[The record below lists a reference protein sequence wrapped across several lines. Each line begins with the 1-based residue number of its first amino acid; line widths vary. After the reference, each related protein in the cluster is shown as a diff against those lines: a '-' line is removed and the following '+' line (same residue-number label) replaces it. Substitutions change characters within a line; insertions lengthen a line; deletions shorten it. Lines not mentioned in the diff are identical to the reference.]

1 MNKRSLFPA
10 LLVATVVQ
18 GVAVPGA
25 QAQSYTLSTTSR
37 TFSSISSFGTSAGFS
52 ASTDDNYF
60 SISLPFSFP
69 FFGTTYPAGTIVY
82 ATTNGM
88 VNFDGDSEYINTS
101 IPSSATPNGFMAPFW
116 MDLTTG
122 NGNLYY
128 YTQGSGASAA
138 LIIEWYNVV
147 DRSATTYPFSF
158 QAILYASGNIE
169 FVYGNYTSGAGGAA
183 TIGVEDPSGL
193 SGVSTPCGSSCYW
206 GGDLYANLVMT
217 FTPNNNP
224 PQGVDL
230 VASSVSPPQSSW
242 AENSNVSF
250 NVVIA
255 NQGTSAATGSYVSL
269 YLGGS
274 PTVTT
279 SDLLLTESY
288 VSSVPAGG
296 TSQAAFSFTIP
307 SGYAGSWYYA
317 LIADRYN
324 DVLETNENNNTLQ
337 AGFISITG
345 GATAI
350 TITTTSL
357 PAASVG
363 VNYNQQLLQ
372 SGASSPYWYL
382 ASGNLPQGLS
392 LSSSGVISGVPSVA
406 GTASFTV
413 YCEQS
418 PLTTGSATLNLTVNQ
433 GGGTI
438 TISPPTLPEAVVGVP
453 FDVQLSA
460 SGGTGPYAFQVIS
473 GAPSWLTPDSSGHLT
488 GTPTEAGSHTLM
500 ISVFDSIGG
509 NVTTTYPLVVTAPTS
524 LMLAPTVPSAVTGRP
539 YSARVVMGGIPPYT
553 VAVSGNL
560 PAGLSF
566 DASGNLSGTPT
577 AQGQATV
584 ALLVTDSNTP
594 QGSVQGNLMI
604 TVTQLM
610 PLAIASNDVTIYV
623 KTDATATLEARG
635 GVPPYRW
642 ALIEGALPVGFLFN
656 PEEGKITGRAETT
669 STSSVTVAVTD
680 SEGTRAE
687 KQILVKVQVYR
698 APNNGDRG
706 DSRGGGCGCATVPGQ
721 RDERSGVWGALLLGL
736 WFGLRRRLKP

>member
-1 MNKRSLFPA
+1 MNKRSLTPA
-10 LLVATVVQ
+10 LLAATLVQ
-18 GVAVPGA
+18 AWAA
-25 QAQSYTLSTTSR
+25 QEASAQSYTLSSTSR
-37 TFSSISSFGTSAGFS
+37 TFSSIISLGTSAGFS
-52 ASTDDNYF
+52 ASTDDSAV
-60 SISLPFSFP
+60 SISLPFSFS
-69 FFGTTYPAGTIVY
+69 FFGTSYPAGTIIY
-82 ATTNGM
+82 ATTNGL
-88 VNFDGDSEYINTS
+88 VNFDGDTEYTNSAIPTS
-101 IPSSATPNGFMAPFW
+101 AAPNGFLAPFW

-122 NGNLYY
+122 NGNVYY
-128 YTQGSGASAA
+128 YSQGSGASAS
-138 LIIEWYNVV
+138 LTIEWSNVV
-147 DRSATTYPFSF
+147 ERSTTYPFSF
-158 QAILYASGNIE
+158 QAILYANGNIE
-169 FVYGNYTSGAGGAA
+169 FVYGSYTNGAGGAA
-183 TIGVEDPSGL
+183 TIGVEDPTGF
-193 SGVSTPCGSSCYW
+193 SGVGTACASSCYW
-206 GGDLYANLVMT
+206 GGDVYANLVMT

-242 AENSNVSF
+242 TENSTVNF
-250 NVVIA
+250 DVVVA

-269 YLGGS
+269 YIGSS

-279 SDLLLTESY
+279 SDLLFAETY
-288 VSSVPAGG
+288 VSAVSAGS
-296 TSQAAFSFTIP
+296 TSQAAFSFTVP
-307 SGYAGSWYYA
+307 SGYAGTWYYA
-317 LIADRYN
+317 VIADRYN

-337 AGFISITG
+337 AGVITISG
-345 GATAI
+345 GASSI

-372 SGASSPYWYL
+372 SGATAPYWYVY
-382 ASGNLPQGLS
+382 SGNLPQGLS

-418 PLTTGSATLNLTVNQ
+418 PLTPGSVNLSLTVNQ

-438 TISPPTLPEAVVGVP
+438 TISPATLPEAVVGVP

-473 GAPSWLTPDSSGHLT
+473 GAPSWMTPNSSGQLT

-509 NVTTTYPLVVTAPTS
+509 NVTTSYPLVVTAPTS
-524 LMLAPTVPSAVTGRP
+524 LMVAPTVPAGVTGRP

-553 VAVSGNL
+553 VAVSGTL
-560 PAGLSF
+560 PAGLTF
-566 DASGNLSGTPT
+566 DASGNLVGTPT

-594 QGSVQGNLMI
+594 QATVQGNLTI

-656 PEEGKITGRAETT
+656 PEEGKITGRVETT
-669 STSSVTVAVTD
+669 STSSITVAVTD

-687 KQILVKVQVYR
+687 KQILVKVQVFR

-706 DSRGGGCGCATVPGQ
+706 DSRGGGCGCAAVPGQ
-721 RDERSGVWGALLLGL
+721 REHTGVLGVLLLGL
-736 WFGLRRRLKP
+736 LFGLRRRRKA

>member
-1 MNKRSLFPA
+1 MNKRSSIPA
-10 LLVATVVQ
+10 LIVATVVQ
-18 GVAVPGA
+18 ALAA
-25 QAQSYTLSTTSR
+25 QEASAQSYTLSSSTR
-37 TFSSISSFGTSAGFS
+37 TFSSISSFGTSAGFA
-52 ASTDDNYF
+52 ASTDDSAV
-60 SISLPFSFP
+60 SISLPFSFS
-69 FFGTTYPAGTIVY
+69 FFGTSYPAGTLIY
-82 ATTNGM
+82 ATTNGL
-88 VNFDGDSEYINTS
+88 VNFDGDTEYVNTS
-101 IPSSATPNGFMAPFW
+101 IPNSATPNGFLAPFW

-122 NGNLYY
+122 SGNVYY
-128 YTQGSGASAA
+128 YSQGSGGSAS
-138 LIIEWYNVV
+138 LTIEWSSVV
-147 DRSATTYPFSF
+147 DRSATSYPFSF

-183 TIGVEDPSGL
+183 TIGVEDSSGFA
-193 SGVSTPCGSSCYW
+193 GVSTACGSSCYW
-206 GGDLYANLVMT
+206 GGDLFANSVMT

-242 AENSNVSF
+242 AENSNVTF

-255 NQGTSAATGSYVSL
+255 NQGTSAAAGSYVSL
-269 YLGGS
+269 YLGSS

-279 SDLLLTESY
+279 SDVLFAETY
-288 VSSVPAGG
+288 VSSVSAGG
-296 TSQAAFSFTIP
+296 TSQAAFSFTVP

-317 LIADRYN
+317 LVADRYG
-324 DVLETNENNNTLQ
+324 DVVETNENNNTLQ

-372 SGASSPYWYL
+372 SGASAPYWYL
-382 ASGNLPQGLS
+382 AGGNLPQGLS

-438 TISPPTLPEAVVGVP
+438 TISPASLPEAVVGVP

-473 GAPSWLTPDSSGHLT
+473 GAPSWMTPNSSGHLT
-488 GTPTEAGSHTLM
+488 GTPNEAGSHTLM

-509 NVTTTYPLVVTAPTS
+509 NVTTSYPLVVTAPTS
-524 LMLAPTVPSAVTGRP
+524 LMLAPTVPAAVTGRP

-566 DASGNLSGTPT
+566 DASGTLSGTPT

-687 KQILVKVQVYR
+687 KQIQVKVQVYR

-706 DSRGGGCGCATVPGQ
+706 DSRGGGCGCATVPG
-721 RDERSGVWGALLLGL
+721 ERERAGVFGVFLVGLL
-736 WFGLRRRLKP
+736 FGLRPRRKR

>member
-18 GVAVPGA
+18 ALALGEAA
-25 QAQSYTLSTTSR
+25 AQSYTLSSTTR
-37 TFSSISSFGTSAGFS
+37 TFSSITGFGTSAG
-52 ASTDDNYF
+52 
-60 SISLPFSFP
+60 LPFGSDDEYVAINVPFAFS
-69 FFGTTYPAGTIVY
+69 FFGTNYPAFSTIY
-82 ATTNGM
+82 ATTNGLL
-88 VNFDGDSEYINTS
+88 NFDGSVEYSNTV
-101 IPSSATPNGFMAPFW
+101 IPSSSVPDLFVAPFW
-116 MDLTTG
+116 DDMSTG
-122 NGNLYY
+122 SLGQIYY
-128 YTQGSGASAA
+128 YATGSGTSAS
-138 LIIEWYNVV
+138 LTVEWSNVV
-147 DRSATTYPFSF
+147 NLNSSYLFSF
-158 QAILYASGNIE
+158 QVILYASGTIE
-169 FVYGNYTSGAGGAA
+169 FVYGNADSGAGGAA
-183 TIGVEDPSGL
+183 SVGLEGPSGL
-193 SGVSTPCGSSCYW
+193 SGVAAPCTPNCSRSL
-206 GGDLYANLVMT
+206 DLFPNSVMT

-269 YLGGS
+269 YLGSS

-288 VSSVPAGG
+288 VSSVSAGG

-324 DVLETNENNNTLQ
+324 DVIETNENNNTLQ

-566 DASGNLSGTPT
+566 DANGNLSGTPT